1 MNEEDVWC
9 WKWPAWI
16 QALRYMNLSLFL
28 LSDKSNRRALTP
40 SQSARECR
48 EILDIPYYKVQYDCW
63 CTVIKESING
73 AMAPSHIWC
82 IRWGWGFVWRWKL
95 QHYQANNL
103 KSLIPSIN
111 TTEIKTIHVTE
122 TKRKKKRV
130 DIIYDLCESQQE
142 NFQEITVPS
151 VKLIQFW
158 SITSTLVDSCSIKL
172 GLSCFIKS
180 SLKY

>member
-63 CTVIKESING
+63 CTVIKVSING

-122 TKRKKKRV
+122 TKRKKKKGGYNIWPLWKPTRKLSRNHRAKCEV
-130 DIIYDLCESQQE
+130 D
-142 NFQEITVPS
+142 TV
-151 VKLIQFW
+151 
-158 SITSTLVDSCSIKL
+158 LVNNLHL
-172 GLSCFIKS
+172 GRQL
-180 SLKY
+180 LY